1 MNTKTSKR
9 TLFFSTKMECREEQD
24 GTKHIKGIAVPY
36 GQQTELWT
44 GNFELFERG
53 SLAESLEAD
62 DVRVLYNHN
71 PDAVLARKGAGTVT
85 FEDREQGVFVDMI
98 VNEEDTE
105 ALNIYARVK
114 RGDIPGWSIGFISE
128 KEDSEYRAD
137 GSVLN
142 KVKRATVVEF
152 SVCPFPAY
160 SQTEISAR
168 KADSLSIRKEILK
181 KRLEGIK

>member
-1 MNTKTSKR
+1 MKTNKR
-9 TLFFSTKMECREEQD
+9 TLFCTSKMECREEQD
-24 GTKHIKGIAVPY
+24 GSKHITGIAVPY
-36 GQQTELWT
+36 GQQTELWRDYY
-44 GNFELFERG
+44 ELFERG
-53 SLAESLEAD
+53 SLTESLAND
-62 DVRVLYNHN
+62 DIRILYNHN
-71 PDAVLARKGAGTVT
+71 DSIVLARKGAGTVT
-85 FEDREQGVFVDMI
+85 FEDREQGVFVDMV
-98 VNEEDTE
+98 VNESDAE
-105 ALNIYARVK
+105 AVNIYARVK

-142 KVKRATVVEF
+142 KIQRATAVEF